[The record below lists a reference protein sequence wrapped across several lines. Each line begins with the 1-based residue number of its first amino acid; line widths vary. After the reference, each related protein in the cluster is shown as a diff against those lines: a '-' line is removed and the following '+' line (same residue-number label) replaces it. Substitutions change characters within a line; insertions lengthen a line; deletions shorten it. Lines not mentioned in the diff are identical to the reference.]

1 MRTAL
6 VLAALV
12 APLALAACASGRPLP
27 TYQQDLDRL
36 EADCSA
42 RGGILAPTGANTGR
56 AQTDYLCKI
65 TGGASRLP
73 NY

>member
-42 RGGILAPTGANTGR
+42 RGGILAPTGATTGR